1 MPSTIEKDFKI
12 IRVLRDDEESS
23 SWIKSQIV
31 TTTDTGKMVIASRLN
46 KDKII
51 KHYSYIPNPELAP
64 PDDDPLAP
72 PPVTVNYGDEMT
84 QAREYANVRYKEELQ
99 RFLESN
105 RKALGL
111 THPNIVG
118 AIEIR
123 KDTATGE
130 DFVVREFYN
139 GDSIYDMTKGL
150 LVEGMIPIF
159 LGVIDAVD
167 FIHRKRLLHLNLKPM
182 RIRVVHTEYGFQVK
196 LTDFGYAA
204 DFGKIGDFVHGVPA
218 FSAPEVIFK
227 QKEKIG
233 ETSDLYSIGAIMY
246 YCMTRAL
253 PFPLRNGAKSMDRLI
268 DMVEREH
275 EPMKPSDQNP
285 AIIENPTEK
294 IKLNREP
301 EKVKLLEELVMGLI
315 KKEPSKRTIK
325 TARDLQMKITG
336 IFQDAQS
343 GKAVSSATF
352 SASS

>member
-1 MPSTIEKDFKI
+1 MPDTTAKDFNI
-12 IRVLRDDEESS
+12 IRALRDDEESS

-31 TTTDTGKMVIASRLN
+31 TTTDTGKMAIASRLN

-64 PDDDPLAP
+64 LEEGPLAR

-84 QAREYANVRYKEELQ
+84 QAREYANIRYKEELQ
-99 RFLESN
+99 RFIESN
-105 RKALGL
+105 KKALGL

-118 AIEIR
+118 VMELR
-123 KDTATGE
+123 KDQTTGE
-130 DFVVREFYN
+130 DIIIREFYM

-150 LVEGMIPIF
+150 LVEGMVPIF

-167 FIHRKRLLHLNLKPM
+167 FIHRKRMLHLNLKPM

-196 LTDFGYAA
+196 LTDFGYAS
-204 DFGKIGDFVHGVPA
+204 DFGKIGDFVHGVPS

-227 QKEKIG
+227 QKREIG

-301 EKVKLLEELVMGLI
+301 EKVKLLEDLVMGLI
-315 KKEPSKRTIK
+315 KKEPSDRLVKS
-325 TARDLQMKITG
+325 AVDLHKKISAIFKGVKSG
-336 IFQDAQS
+336 IA
-343 GKAVSSATF
+343 APSATF